1 MAGNTVR
8 PSWRRGSP
16 KSPNH
21 CWCRRA
27 RTMAT
32 GQLTEAYLGKSKNP
46 NTRRWEAKGESGS
59 MGGGNANANA
69 TATGITL
76 QMQAPPIAIA
86 PEALLHKMTQM
97 QCERTNPKIP
107 STRPN
112 PKIQTQIQSTNP
124 KSKDRKQEGRE
135 KAVQRCTKQW
145 YLWCWSLAPMGQPE
159 QVHGIVIFESTNAA

>member
-1 MAGNTVR
+1 M
-8 PSWRRGSP
+8 
-16 KSPNH
+16 
-21 CWCRRA
+21 RA
-27 RTMAT
+27 H
-32 GQLTEAYLGKSKNP
+32 KSKNP
-46 NTRRWEAKGESGS
+46 KHEANPKIQTQIQSTNPKSKDRKQE
-59 MGGGNANANA
+59 
-69 TATGITL
+69 GITL

-86 PEALLHKMTQM
+86 PEALLHKITQM
-97 QCERTNPKIP
+97 QLQCTCTEAAAHKSKNPKHEA
-107 STRPN
+107 N

>member
-1 MAGNTVR
+1 MNAI
-8 PSWRRGSP
+8 
-16 KSPNH
+16 
-21 CWCRRA
+21 A
-27 RTMAT
+27 RM
-32 GQLTEAYLGKSKNP
+32 YLGKSKNP

-86 PEALLHKMTQM
+86 PEALLHKITQM
-97 QCERTNPKIP
+97 QLQCTCTEAAAHKSKNPKHEA
-107 STRPN
+107 N